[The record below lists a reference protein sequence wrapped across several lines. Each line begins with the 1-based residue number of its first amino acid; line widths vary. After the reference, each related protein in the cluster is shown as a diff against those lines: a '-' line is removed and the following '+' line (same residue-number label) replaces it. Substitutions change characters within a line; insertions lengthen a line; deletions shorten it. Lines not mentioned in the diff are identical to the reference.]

1 MILIVLPASGRSNED
16 GAVTAVING
25 NGVDVIQEEDLWCLT
40 VLYDELLSI
49 DGARSPPCL
58 LPRQAL

>member
-25 NGVDVIQEEDLWCLT
+25 NGVDVIQEEDL
-40 VLYDELLSI
+40 
-49 DGARSPPCL
+49 
-58 LPRQAL
+58 